1 MKRSRKADPRL
12 VLLALAALGAA
23 ALFGDRVP
31 VLNDLAR
38 FLGEEVG
45 VGGGGSDIAGLDGPL
60 QVVRVKD
67 GDTLVLNL
75 AGQDEDVRLIGVDTP
90 EKFESDKLYR
100 DDADSPLRA
109 DEIQALGEGASRFAE
124 DLLEGETVYL
134 EPGLEPRDR
143 YGRLLAYL
151 YLPDS
156 EGDWTFGDE
165 TFRQVNLELVRAGWA
180 DALTVPPN
188 DAYQGDFENAAD
200 RARRAGAGMW
210 GEGWVSLR

>member
-12 VLLALAALGAA
+12 ALLALVALGAA
-23 ALFGDRVP
+23 ALFGDRIP
-31 VLNDLAR
+31 VLGDLAR
-38 FLGEEVG
+38 YVSEQVG
-45 VGGGGSDIAGLDGPL
+45 LGGGGAEVAGLDGPL

-67 GDTLVLNL
+67 GDTLVLSV
-75 AGQDEDVRLIGVDTP
+75 GGRDEDVRLIGIDTP
-90 EKFESDKLYR
+90 EKFDSDKLYR

-109 DEIQALGEGASRFAE
+109 DEIQALGESASRFAE
-124 DLLEGETVYL
+124 SLLAGEAVYL

-151 YLPDS
+151 YLPDPG
-156 EGDWTFGDE
+156 GDWTFGDE
-165 TFRQVNLELVRAGWA
+165 MFVQANLELVRAGWA

-188 DAYQGDFENAAD
+188 DVYEGDFENAAD
-200 RARRAGAGMW
+200 AARRAGAGMW

>member
-31 VLNDLAR
+31 VLSDLAR
-38 FLGEEVG
+38 YLGEQVG
-45 VGGGGSDIAGLDGPL
+45 LGRGGAESTGLDGPL

-67 GDTLVLNL
+67 GDTLVLDME
-75 AGQDEDVRLIGVDTP
+75 GRDEDVRLIGIDTP
-90 EKFESDKLYR
+90 ETFDSDKLRR

-109 DEIQALGEGASRFAE
+109 DEIQALGAEASRFAKE
-124 DLLEGETVYL
+124 LLEGEAVYL

-151 YLPDS
+151 YLSDP
-156 EGDWTFGDE
+156 EGEWTFGDE
-165 TFRQVNLELVRAGWA
+165 TFVQVNLELVRAGWA

-188 DAYQGDFENAAD
+188 DAYQNDLENAAD
-200 RARRAGAGMW
+200 AARRAGAGMW

>member
-1 MKRSRKADPRL
+1 MKRSRKANPRL
-12 VLLALAALGAA
+12 ALLALAVLGAA

-38 FLGEEVG
+38 FLSEQVG
-45 VGGGGSDIAGLDGPL
+45 LGGGGSEIAGLDGPL

-67 GDTLVLNL
+67 GDTLVVSV
-75 AGQDEDVRLIGVDTP
+75 GGRDEDVRLIGVDTP
-90 EKFESDKLYR
+90 EKFDSDKLRR

-124 DLLEGETVYL
+124 TLLEGERVYL

-151 YLPDS
+151 YLPDP
-156 EGDWTFGDE
+156 EGNWTFGDE
-165 TFRQVNLELVRAGWA
+165 TFTQANLELVRAGWA

-188 DAYQGDFENAAD
+188 DVYQGDFEAAAD
-200 RARRAGAGMW
+200 AARRAGAGMW

>member
-12 VLLALAALGAA
+12 ALLALAALGAA

-38 FLGEEVG
+38 FLGEQVG

-67 GDTLVLNL
+67 GDTLVVNVG
-75 AGQDEDVRLIGVDTP
+75 GQDEDVRLIGVDTP

-100 DDADSPLRA
+100 DDDDSPLSA
-109 DEIQALGEGASRFAE
+109 DEIQALGAGASRFAE

-134 EPGLEPRDR
+134 EPGAEPRDR

-151 YLPDS
+151 YLTDP

-188 DAYQGDFENAAD
+188 DVYQGDFEDAAD
-200 RARRAGAGMW
+200 AARRAGAGMW

>member
-1 MKRSRKADPRL
+1 MKRNRTDPRF

-38 FLGEEVG
+38 YLGEQVG
-45 VGGGGSDIAGLDGPL
+45 VGGGRSELAGLDGPL

-67 GDTLVLNL
+67 GDTLVVSV
-75 AGQDEDVRLIGVDTP
+75 GGRDEDVRLIGIDTP
-90 EKFESDKLYR
+90 EKFDSDKLRR

-109 DEIQALGEGASRFAE
+109 DEIQALGAGASRFAE

-151 YLPDS
+151 YLSDPG
-156 EGDWTFGDE
+156 GDWTFGGE
-165 TFRQVNLELVRAGWA
+165 TFTQVNLELVRAGWA

-188 DAYQGDFENAAD
+188 DAYQGDFEAAAD
-200 RARRAGAGMW
+200 AARRAGAGIW

>member
-12 VLLALAALGAA
+12 VLLALTALGAA

-31 VLNDLAR
+31 LLNDLAR
-38 FLGEEVG
+38 YLGEQVG
-45 VGGGGSDIAGLDGPL
+45 VGGGGSEIVGLDGPL

-67 GDTLVLNL
+67 GDTLVLDIE
-75 AGQDEDVRLIGVDTP
+75 GQDEDVRLIGIDTP
-90 EKFESDKLYR
+90 EKFESDKLSR

-124 DLLEGETVYL
+124 NLLEGEAVYL

-151 YLPDS
+151 YLPDP

-165 TFRQVNLELVRAGWA
+165 TFAQVNLELVRAGWA

-200 RARRAGAGMW
+200 AARRAGAGMW